1 VAALEQSSAPPTDR
15 TLSPLVVSELGLFPL
30 GLVLLPGE
38 RMPLH
43 IFEPR
48 YRELIGEC
56 LAEERPFGIVLADD
70 SGLRE
75 IGTEASV
82 IEVLERFDDGR
93 LNVVIEGRERFRVVE
108 MTSGRS
114 FQTGEV
120 EGVAD
125 QDVDVDEQDA
135 ERAMELFR
143 ELRELVGSDVEEPES
158 GDPVLSFALASRV
171 DFGLDPKQRLLEL
184 TSETERL
191 TIVIELLEGALTAVR
206 EEQARRELASR
217 NGKLR
222 PT

>member
-1 VAALEQSSAPPTDR
+1 MT
-15 TLSPLVVSELGLFPL
+15 ELGLFPL

-48 YRELIGEC
+48 YKELIGEC
-56 LAEERPFGIVLADD
+56 LAEERSFGIVLADD

-75 IGTEASV
+75 VGTEASV
-82 IEVLERFDDGR
+82 IEVLERFEDGR

-125 QDVDVDEQDA
+125 EHVDVDEQDA

-143 ELRELVGSDVEEPES
+143 ELRELVGSDVEEPEL
-158 GDPVLSFALASRV
+158 GDPALSFALASRV

-191 TIVIELLEGALTAVR
+191 MIVIELLEGALTAVR

-222 PT
+222 PS

>member
-1 VAALEQSSAPPTDR
+1 MT
-15 TLSPLVVSELGLFPL
+15 ELGLFPL

-48 YRELIGEC
+48 YKELIGEC

-75 IGTEASV
+75 VGTEASV

-125 QDVDVDEQDA
+125 EHVDVDEQDA

-143 ELRELVGSDVEEPES
+143 ELRELVGSDVEEPEI
-158 GDPVLSFALASRV
+158 GDPALSFALASRV

-191 TIVIELLEGALTAVR
+191 MLVIELLEGALAAVR

-222 PT
+222 PS

>member
-1 VAALEQSSAPPTDR
+1 MT
-15 TLSPLVVSELGLFPL
+15 ELGLFPL

-48 YRELIGEC
+48 YKELVGEC
-56 LAEERPFGIVLADD
+56 LAEKRPFGIVLSDD
-70 SGLRE
+70 SGLHE

-82 IEVLERFDDGR
+82 IEVLERFADGR
-93 LNVVIEGRERFRVVE
+93 LNIVVEGGDRFRVVE
-108 MTSGRS
+108 LTSGRS

-120 EGVAD
+120 EEVAD
-125 QDVDVDEQDA
+125 EDITYEEADA
-135 ERAMELFR
+135 ERALGLFR
-143 ELRELVGSDVEEPES
+143 ELRELVGSDVEEPEPS
-158 GDPVLSFALASRV
+158 DPVVSFALAARV

-184 TSETERL
+184 TSEAERL
-191 TIVIELLEGALTAVR
+191 TLVIELLEGALAAVR

>member
-1 VAALEQSSAPPTDR
+1 M
-15 TLSPLVVSELGLFPL
+15 SELGLFPL
-30 GLVLLPGE
+30 ALVLLPGE

-48 YRELIGEC
+48 YKELIGEC

-75 IGTEASV
+75 VGTEASV

-125 QDVDVDEQDA
+125 EHVDVDEQDA

-143 ELRELVGSDVEEPES
+143 ELRELVGSDVEEPEID
-158 GDPVLSFALASRV
+158 DPALSFALASRV

-191 TIVIELLEGALTAVR
+191 MIVIELLEGALAAVR

-222 PT
+222 R

>member
-1 VAALEQSSAPPTDR
+1 MT
-15 TLSPLVVSELGLFPL
+15 ELGLFPL

-48 YRELIGEC
+48 YKELIGEC

-70 SGLRE
+70 SGLHQV
-75 IGTEASV
+75 GTEASV

-93 LNVVIEGRERFRVVE
+93 LNIVVEGGERFRVVE
-108 MTSGRS
+108 LTSGRA

-120 EGVAD
+120 EEVMDDDVAVD
-125 QDVDVDEQDA
+125 QTEA
-135 ERAMELFR
+135 ERALGLFQ
-143 ELRELVGSDVEEPES
+143 ELRELVGSDVDEPEA
-158 GDPVLSFALASRV
+158 GEPALSFALAARV

-184 TSETERL
+184 TSEPERL
-191 TIVIELLEGALTAVR
+191 TLVIELLEGALTAVR

-222 PT
+222 PA

>member
-1 VAALEQSSAPPTDR
+1 
-15 TLSPLVVSELGLFPL
+15 L

-48 YRELIGEC
+48 YKELIGEC

-70 SGLRE
+70 AGLRE
-75 IGTEASV
+75 VGTEASV

-108 MTSGRS
+108 MTTGRS

-125 QDVDVDEQDA
+125 EHVDVDEQDA

-143 ELRELVGSDVEEPES
+143 ELRELVGSDVEEPEIA
-158 GDPVLSFALASRV
+158 DPALSFALASRV

-191 TIVIELLEGALTAVR
+191 TMVIELLEGALAAVR
-206 EEQARRELASR
+206 EEQARRELASQ

-222 PT
+222 H

>member
-1 VAALEQSSAPPTDR
+1 VT
-15 TLSPLVVSELGLFPL
+15 ELGLFPL

-75 IGTEASV
+75 VGTEASV

-108 MTSGRS
+108 ITSGRS

-158 GDPVLSFALASRV
+158 GDPALSFALASRV

-191 TIVIELLEGALTAVR
+191 TIVIELLEGALAAVR

-222 PT
+222 PS

>member
-1 VAALEQSSAPPTDR
+1 VT
-15 TLSPLVVSELGLFPL
+15 ELGLFPL

-48 YRELIGEC
+48 YKELIGEC

-70 SGLRE
+70 SGLHE
-75 IGTEASV
+75 VGTEASV

-93 LNVVIEGRERFRVVE
+93 LNIVVEGGERFRVVE
-108 MTSGRS
+108 LTSGRA

-120 EGVAD
+120 EEVAD
-125 QDVDVDEQDA
+125 EDVEVDQEDA
-135 ERAMELFR
+135 AKALGLFQ
-143 ELRELVGSDVEEPES
+143 ELRELVGSDVEEPEP
-158 GDPVLSFALASRV
+158 GDPALSFALASRV

-184 TSETERL
+184 TSEAERL
-191 TIVIELLEGALTAVR
+191 TLVIELLEGALTAVR
-206 EEQARRELASR
+206 EEQTRRELASR

-222 PT
+222 PA

>member
-1 VAALEQSSAPPTDR
+1 
-15 TLSPLVVSELGLFPL
+15 VSELGLFPL

-48 YRELIGEC
+48 YKELIGEC
-56 LAEERPFGIVLADD
+56 LAEKRPFGIVLADD

-75 IGTEASV
+75 VGTEASV

-108 MTSGRS
+108 MTTGRS

-125 QDVDVDEQDA
+125 EHVDVDEQDA
-135 ERAMELFR
+135 ERALELFR
-143 ELRELVGSDVEEPES
+143 ELRELVGSDVEEPEIA
-158 GDPVLSFALASRV
+158 DPALSFALASRV

-191 TIVIELLEGALTAVR
+191 TIVIELLEGALAAVR

-222 PT
+222 H

>member
-1 VAALEQSSAPPTDR
+1 VT
-15 TLSPLVVSELGLFPL
+15 ELGLFPL

-48 YRELIGEC
+48 YKELVGEC
-56 LAEERPFGIVLADD
+56 LAEERPFGIVLSDD
-70 SGLRE
+70 SGLHE

-82 IEVLERFDDGR
+82 IEVLERFADGR
-93 LNVVIEGRERFRVVE
+93 LNIVVEGGDRFRVVE
-108 MTSGRS
+108 LTSGRS

-120 EGVAD
+120 EELAD
-125 QDVDVDEQDA
+125 EDITYEEADA
-135 ERAMELFR
+135 ERALGLFR
-143 ELRELVGSDVEEPES
+143 ELRELVGSDVEEPEAS
-158 GDPVLSFALASRV
+158 DPVLSFALAARV

-184 TSETERL
+184 TSEAERL
-191 TIVIELLEGALTAVR
+191 TLVTELLEGALEAVR

>member
-1 VAALEQSSAPPTDR
+1 MT
-15 TLSPLVVSELGLFPL
+15 ELGLFPL

-48 YRELIGEC
+48 YKELIGEC

-75 IGTEASV
+75 VGTEASV
-82 IEVLERFDDGR
+82 IEVLERFEDGR

-125 QDVDVDEQDA
+125 QDADVDEQDA

-143 ELRELVGSDVEEPES
+143 ELRELVGSDVEEPEL
-158 GDPVLSFALASRV
+158 GDPALSFALASRV

-191 TIVIELLEGALTAVR
+191 AIVIELLDGALTAVR

>member
-1 VAALEQSSAPPTDR
+1 VT
-15 TLSPLVVSELGLFPL
+15 ELGIFPL

-38 RMPLH
+38 RLPLH

-48 YRELIGEC
+48 YKELIGEC
-56 LAEERPFGIVLADD
+56 LAEERPFGIVLSDD
-70 SGLRE
+70 SGLHE
-75 IGTEASV
+75 VGTEASV

-93 LNVVIEGRERFRVVE
+93 LNIVVEGGERFRVVE
-108 MTSGRS
+108 LTSGRS

-125 QDVDVDEQDA
+125 DEVEIDQESAD
-135 ERAMELFR
+135 RALGLFQ
-143 ELRELVGSDVEEPES
+143 ELRELVGSDVEEPEQ
-158 GDPVLSFALASRV
+158 GDPALSYALASRV

-184 TSETERL
+184 TSEPERL
-191 TIVIELLEGALTAVR
+191 ILVIELLEGALTAVR

-222 PT
+222 PA

>member
-1 VAALEQSSAPPTDR
+1 VT
-15 TLSPLVVSELGLFPL
+15 ELGLFPL

-48 YRELIGEC
+48 YKELIGEC
-56 LAEERPFGIVLADD
+56 MAEERPFGIVLSDD
-70 SGLRE
+70 SGLHDV
-75 IGTEASV
+75 GTEASV

-93 LNVVIEGRERFRVVE
+93 LNIVVEGGERFRVVE
-108 MTSGRS
+108 LTSGRS

-120 EGVAD
+120 EEVAD
-125 QDVDVDEQDA
+125 DEVGFDQEDA
-135 ERAMELFR
+135 DRALGLFQ
-143 ELRELVGSDVEEPES
+143 ELRELVGSDVDEPEQ
-158 GDPVLSFALASRV
+158 GEPALSYALASRV

-184 TSETERL
+184 TSEAERL
-191 TIVIELLEGALTAVR
+191 TLVIQLLESALTAVR

-222 PT
+222 PA

>member
-1 VAALEQSSAPPTDR
+1 VTEF
-15 TLSPLVVSELGLFPL
+15 GIFPL

-38 RMPLH
+38 RLPLH

-48 YRELIGEC
+48 YKELIGEC
-56 LAEERPFGIVLADD
+56 LAEERPFGIVLSDD
-70 SGLRE
+70 SGLHE
-75 IGTEASV
+75 VGTEASV

-93 LNVVIEGRERFRVVE
+93 LNIVVEGGERFRVVE
-108 MTSGRS
+108 LTSGRS

-125 QDVDVDEQDA
+125 DEIEVDQEDA
-135 ERAMELFR
+135 ERALGLFQ
-143 ELRELVGSDVEEPES
+143 ELRELVGSDVEEPEQ
-158 GDPVLSFALASRV
+158 GDPALSFALASRV

-184 TSETERL
+184 TSEPERL
-191 TIVIELLEGALTAVR
+191 TLVIELLEGALTAVR

-222 PT
+222 PA

>member
-1 VAALEQSSAPPTDR
+1 VT
-15 TLSPLVVSELGLFPL
+15 ELGLFPL

-48 YRELIGEC
+48 YKELIGEC

-75 IGTEASV
+75 VGTEASV

-108 MTSGRS
+108 ITSGRS

-158 GDPVLSFALASRV
+158 GDPALSFALASRV

-191 TIVIELLEGALTAVR
+191 TIVIELLEGALAAVR

-222 PT
+222 PS

>member
-1 VAALEQSSAPPTDR
+1 
-15 TLSPLVVSELGLFPL
+15 
-30 GLVLLPGE
+30 VLLPGE

-48 YRELIGEC
+48 YKELIGEC

-75 IGTEASV
+75 VGTEASV

-125 QDVDVDEQDA
+125 EQVDVDEQDA

-143 ELRELVGSDVEEPES
+143 ELRELVGSDVEEPEIS
-158 GDPVLSFALASRV
+158 DPALSFALASRV

-191 TIVIELLEGALTAVR
+191 TIVIELLEGALAAVR
-206 EEQARRELASR
+206 DEQARRELASR

-222 PT
+222 H